1 MYIQAAM
8 LGLTALQEIGSTQR
22 AREQGREQA
31 GFYSEALSDLGLAQ
45 KTLSE
50 SLGSSLALPTLEAQR
65 AADITAERTQVG
77 LEGIRQRQESISEA
91 TGFAGAGVDQDALRR
106 ARKDYTRRVED
117 IDISLTKSLGDVL
130 SQFEQQKFEMQ
141 SQRQQLEMQKR
152 LAQRQ
157 AGTKYFGLFG

>member
-8 LGLTALQEIGSTQR
+8 VALQAAQEIGSTRR
-22 AREQGREQA
+22 AREQGREQS

-45 KTLSE
+45 QTLSE
-50 SLGSSLALPTLEAQR
+50 SLGASLALPTLEAQR
-65 AADITAERTQVG
+65 AAEVTAERSQMG
-77 LEGIRQRQESISEA
+77 LENIRQRQESISES
-91 TGFAGAGVDQDALRR
+91 TGFAGTGVDQDTLRR
-106 ARKDYTRRVED
+106 ARKDYTRQLEN

-130 SQFEQQKFEMQ
+130 SQHEQQKFEMQ

-152 LAQRQ
+152 LAEKQ